1 MKIRLIVST
10 IFFVVILLYILI
22 DLSIST
28 KKFSYFKTLVPQEI
42 KSSIKKNIFPYGYIR
57 ELEKRNSDLESS
69 QNLFFYNRDLKY
81 KNDNSEIS
89 FAHDIKNVLINGN
102 KIPLKKFRTRN
113 LNTGIHDYFPGSAYI
128 EVYQEKIFIAS
139 PIGIIAYTNI
149 SDLDEDKSIKFKQ
162 IRNNI
167 DKFVTQSNF
176 EKNYWFTVKDLKIAN
191 GKIFLSY
198 TNQVREDC
206 WNTSIIYSKLNFD
219 KLEFKKVFSPDE
231 NVCRYDNQDNEFH
244 GHQSGGRI
252 VDFDNENIFLT
263 IGEYRSRYLAQKNE
277 SVFGKIVK
285 INVTNGKYSIISK
298 GHRNPQGLFYDKKN
312 KILLETEH
320 GPQGGDE
327 INLIELNTQK
337 VPNYGWPIS
346 SYGEYYGGKSETNKK
361 KYKRY
366 PLIKSHIDSGFIE
379 PIKYFTPSI
388 GISEITSIS
397 DDKDYVVSSMKEKS
411 LFFFSLDDKNKIQK
425 LDKVYI
431 GERIRDLFFYDKKIF
446 LFLEDTTSIGIL
458 KLN

>member
-42 KSSIKKNIFPYGYIR
+42 RSSIKKNIFPYGYIR

-89 FAHDIKNVLINGN
+89 FAPDIKNVLINGN
-102 KIPLKKFRTRN
+102 KIPLKKFSTRN

-139 PIGIIAYTNI
+139 PIGILAYTNI

-206 WNTSIIYSKLNFD
+206 WNTSVIYSKLNFD

-346 SYGEYYGGKSETNKK
+346 SYGEHYGGKSETNKK
-361 KYKRY
+361 K
-366 PLIKSHIDSGFIE
+366 I
-379 PIKYFTPSI
+379 
-388 GISEITSIS
+388 
-397 DDKDYVVSSMKEKS
+397 
-411 LFFFSLDDKNKIQK
+411 
-425 LDKVYI
+425 
-431 GERIRDLFFYDKKIF
+431 
-446 LFLEDTTSIGIL
+446 
-458 KLN
+458 